1 MESAMVF
8 NYLKHFHVF
17 LAISIILYWTLQQR
31 GCPLKNLFQIKP
43 SLAFKIDLSTMQ
55 QTVLKKAMAASPADK
70 IQALLCIF
78 LLFSSL
84 IKILGDETI
93 QKSNLPAMIDFI
105 FNSLITVIYVSLPKE
120 YFLDSDPQVRLKR
133 KEEMS
138 RCHTSIAF
146 LILKSVS

>member
-1 MESAMVF
+1 
-8 NYLKHFHVF
+8 
-17 LAISIILYWTLQQR
+17 
-31 GCPLKNLFQIKP
+31 
-43 SLAFKIDLSTMQ
+43 MQ

-138 RCHTSIAF
+138 RCHISIAL
-146 LILKSVS
+146 LIFKSVSSV